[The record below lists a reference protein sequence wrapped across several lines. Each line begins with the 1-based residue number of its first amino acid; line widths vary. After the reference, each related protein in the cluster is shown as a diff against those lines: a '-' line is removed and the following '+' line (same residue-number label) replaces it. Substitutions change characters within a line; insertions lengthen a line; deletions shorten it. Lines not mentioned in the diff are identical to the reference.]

1 MAVDQIKL
9 SPESFRTIFLR
20 KEDRVILRTEAGR
33 RIIIKRIIPEEWI
46 PYRVYDYEKALNDNK
61 REIFLVDRSLL
72 PQIEDEFI
80 ESIRNNV

>member
-33 RIIIKRIIPEEWI
+33 KIVIKRLVPEEWKT
-46 PYRVYDYEKALNDNK
+46 YRVYDYEKALNDNK
-61 REIFLVDRSLL
+61 REIFLVDRLYLSKIEKEFAESL
-72 PQIEDEFI
+72 
-80 ESIRNNV
+80 RND